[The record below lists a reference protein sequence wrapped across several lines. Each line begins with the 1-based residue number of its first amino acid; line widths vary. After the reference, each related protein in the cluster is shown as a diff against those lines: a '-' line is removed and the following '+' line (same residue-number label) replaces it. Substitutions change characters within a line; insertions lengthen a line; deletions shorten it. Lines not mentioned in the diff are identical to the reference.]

1 MKKIK
6 ISASIL
12 NANFLSLKSQLD
24 QINDAGIN
32 TIHFDVMD
40 GNFVNNLSF
49 GTKVLQDITTKYK
62 NFFIECHMMVKI
74 INRTIE
80 QYLQPFVDAGA
91 NSFILHYEALSKNQW
106 VEFIKFAKKNNI
118 IIGLAINP
126 ETSIKLIEDYL
137 KDLNVILVMSVNP
150 GFGAQKFLEST
161 IQKIKQLQLL
171 KSKYNFEITVDG
183 GINNATAKKSI
194 SAGVDNLVIGSHL
207 INSSNMKKC
216 VEDILDYE

>member
-12 NANFLSLKSQLD
+12 NANFLNLKLQLD
-24 QINDAGIN
+24 QINDAEIK

-49 GTKVLQDITTKYK
+49 GPKILQDITTKYK

-74 INRTIE
+74 INKTVD

-91 NSFILHYEALSKNQW
+91 NSLILHYEALSENQW

-126 ETSIKLIEDYL
+126 ETSIKLIENYL
-137 KDLNVILVMSVNP
+137 QDLNVVLVMSVNP

-171 KSKYNFEITVDG
+171 KSKYNFKITVDG
-183 GINNATAKKSI
+183 GINQTTAEKCI
-194 SAGVDNLVIGSHL
+194 SAGVDNLVIGSYL
-207 INSSNMKKC
+207 INSNDMKKC
-216 VEDILDYE
+216 VADILHYE

>member
-12 NANFLSLKSQLD
+12 NANFLNLKSQLD
-24 QINDAGIN
+24 QIKNAEIN

-40 GNFVNNLSF
+40 GSFVNNLSF
-49 GTKVLQDITTKYK
+49 GTKILHDITAEYK
-62 NFFIECHMMVKI
+62 NLFIECHMMVKI
-74 INRTIE
+74 INKTIE

-91 NSFILHYEALSKNQW
+91 NSIILHYEALSENQR
-106 VEFIKFAKKNNI
+106 VEFIRFAKKNDI

-126 ETSIKLIEDYL
+126 ETPIELVENYL
-137 KDLNVILVMSVNP
+137 EDFNVVLVMSVNP
-150 GFGAQKFLEST
+150 GLGGQKFLENT
-161 IQKIKQLQLL
+161 IQKIQQLKLL

-183 GINNATAKKSI
+183 GINAETARESI
-194 SAGVDNLVIGSHL
+194 SAGADNLVIGSYL
-207 INSSNMKKC
+207 INSNNMKKC